1 MSVNAEHY
9 KDPTASQAVYEVS
22 KEQPIQYLSTPAYV
36 RPKNPPRFRHSSVK
50 VEEMSMDEL
59 MPYIHNCAKSKM
71 TPRTCMN
78 CNPGC
83 VFGRRAK
90 ELMDQESSPVK
101 NDMRGV
107 VRRVKAMQEYQA
119 AIASGDVMRYAL
131 EHAKSSD
138 PKKAKAAAYAR
149 VAFWR
154 KNYGG
159 LIKEV
164 PKPKQDPVPEKNT
177 DAARMF
183 AEKLASLRKEGKKVH
198 KQIED
203 LKLEED
209 SINKQINT
217 ILETASMLGI
227 VIT

>member
-1 MSVNAEHY
+1 MRNSEHY
-9 KDPTASQAVYEVS
+9 KDPTASQAVREVS
-22 KEQPIQYLSTPAYV
+22 REQPIQYLSTPAYV
-36 RPKNPPRFRHSSVK
+36 RPKNTPRFQHSSIK
-50 VEEMSMDEL
+50 VEEMNMTEL
-59 MPYIHNCAKSKM
+59 RPYIYNCAKSKM
-71 TPRTCMN
+71 SPLTCVD

-83 VFGRRAK
+83 TFGRRAK
-90 ELMDQESSPVK
+90 ELMDQESKPIK
-101 NDMRGV
+101 NDRRGIG
-107 VRRVKAMQEYQA
+107 RRIKAMQEYQA
-119 AIASGDVMRYAL
+119 AIASGDVMKYAL

-164 PKPKQDPVPEKNT
+164 SKPKQDPVPTENT

-183 AEKLASLRKEGKKVH
+183 TEKLASLRKEGKKVH

-203 LKLEED
+203 LKIKED
-209 SINKQINT
+209 SIDKQINT